1 MLRRSVLL
9 TTAAALFAAVPRRAA
24 SAQPAGGT
32 VRNKLVMQVTD
43 AEPARWILAL
53 SNARNVQSD
62 LGRGNVDIE
71 IVVYGPGIEML
82 KLESVVGPNVAE
94 ALAAGVHI
102 TACENTMIG
111 QHITRDD
118 MLPAIGY
125 VKAGVVRLMR
135 RQQEGY
141 AYVRP

>member
-1 MLRRSVLL
+1 MLRRNVLV
-9 TTAAALFAAVPRRAA
+9 TIAAALAAAVPERAEPA
-24 SAQPAGGT
+24 QQPAGA
-32 VRNKLVMQVTD
+32 VRDKLVMQVTD
-43 AEPARWILAL
+43 ADPARWILAL

-62 LGRGNVDIE
+62 LGRGNIDIE
-71 IVVYGPGIEML
+71 IVVYGPGIDML
-82 KLESVVGPNVAE
+82 RMESVVGPNVAE
-94 ALAAGVHI
+94 ALAAGVNV

-111 QHITRDD
+111 QHLSRDD